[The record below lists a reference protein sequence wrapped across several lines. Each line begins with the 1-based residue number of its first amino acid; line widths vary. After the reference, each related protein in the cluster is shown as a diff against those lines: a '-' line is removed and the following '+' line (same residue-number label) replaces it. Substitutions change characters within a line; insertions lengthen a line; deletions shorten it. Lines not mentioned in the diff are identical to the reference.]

1 MQAHNEC
8 GGDVVLDGLRMADG
22 GRKGEK
28 KVGVV
33 WLGWAGV
40 ISGGVRC
47 CLLCGRWTL
56 DLDPLQRRAGSACGP
71 GGGNGVFSANGVP
84 GWLVRRQVLPLLAVG
99 GSAMARLGCG
109 TTHGSR
115 PWGGRFRDFALET
128 AGDGSIRGNGMLR
141 DVTGD
146 AFQRFSMRSPVFCS
160 FAADFRAV

>member
-1 MQAHNEC
+1 MPLLGEAVVPPPSMRPAIPRGSQASWLFLSSGFDGGGVCASAQC

-28 KVGVV
+28 KVGV

-99 GSAMARLGCG
+99 GSAMARLGCS

-115 PWGGRFRDFALET
+115 PWG
-128 AGDGSIRGNGMLR
+128 
-141 DVTGD
+141 
-146 AFQRFSMRSPVFCS
+146 
-160 FAADFRAV
+160 AV